1 MVILKESDTQKSV
14 KIDSLLTEIDE
25 IKAGQMSSDF
35 EKSSKITKLEEKLK
49 INQTH
54 FDNERSRL
62 RSG

>member
-1 MVILKESDTQKSV
+1 MVILKESDTQKSI
-14 KIDSLLTEIDE
+14 KIDLLLTEIDE
-25 IKAGQMSSDF
+25 IKVGQMSSDF

>member
-1 MVILKESDTQKSV
+1 MVILKESDTQKSI

-25 IKAGQMSSDF
+25 IKVGQMSSDF